1 LQARVADQSK
11 FDALDIQLI
20 AIGSSNPF
28 SQKTFVDSL
37 KATYPFLSDY
47 PDLKV
52 IKQFD
57 ILQYVGEEKRPM
69 AKGSVFLVDKQGII
83 RGKWMGQEGVLL
95 PSDLFLGV
103 VKELEGKS

>member
-1 LQARVADQSK
+1 MADQNK
-11 FDALDIQLI
+11 FDALDIQLL

-47 PDLKV
+47 PELKV

-69 AKGSVFLVDKQGII
+69 AKGSVFLIDKQGII

>member
-1 LQARVADQSK
+1 MADQSK

-69 AKGSVFLVDKQGII
+69 AKGSVFLIDKQGII

>member
-1 LQARVADQSK
+1 MADQSK

-57 ILQYVGEEKRPM
+57 ILQYAGEEKRPM
-69 AKGSVFLVDKQGII
+69 AKGSVFLIDKQGII
-83 RGKWMGQEGVLL
+83 RGKWMGQEGVVL
-95 PSDLFLGV
+95 PTDLFLGV

>member
-1 LQARVADQSK
+1 MADQSK

-20 AIGSSNPF
+20 AIGGSNPF

-69 AKGSVFLVDKQGII
+69 AKGSVFLIDKQGII
-83 RGKWMGQEGVLL
+83 RGKWMGQEGVLI

>member
-1 LQARVADQSK
+1 VADQSK

-28 SQKTFVDSL
+28 AQKTFVDSL

-52 IKQFD
+52 IKQFG

-69 AKGSVFLVDKQGII
+69 AKGSVFLIDKQGII
-83 RGKWMGQEGVLL
+83 RGKWMGESGVVV
-95 PSDLFLGV
+95 PSDQFLGI

>member
-1 LQARVADQSK
+1 VADQSK

-28 SQKTFVDSL
+28 AQKTFVDSL

-52 IKQFD
+52 IKQFG

-69 AKGSVFLVDKQGII
+69 AKGSVFLIDKQGII
-83 RGKWMGQEGVLL
+83 RGKWIGQGGGVM
-95 PSDLFLGV
+95 PSDQFLGV